1 MIAKNIEDAK
11 GFLERI
17 SNSLN
22 HEMAQASRS
31 YALGL
36 RGLRGLGFRGLGFR
50 VERFEGFTISIGLTV
65 QGLGRLEF

>member
-36 RGLRGLGFRGLGFR
+36 RGLRGLGFR